1 MHPLKLSIHGAN
13 ANQLGAGVRWTL
25 LALLY
30 DSSIPLAFHYY
41 CTGLFRETII
51 VGPTEM
57 NGIMIVEGLERGI
70 EPTSSGSKNLCCSA
84 SNPHW
89 TARHLAFFYLP
100 RRYPSLYSG
109 PRNVVVCWVVLFRS
123 PIPVFF
129 FEILLRRVGV
139 SWVVGKKGS
148 QAWMDPKAKP
158 RPCGSWIFASMT
170 SCV

>member
-1 MHPLKLSIHGAN
+1 MHLKLSNHGAN
-13 ANQLGAGVRWTL
+13 ASPQLLGGVRWTL

-41 CTGLFRETII
+41 CTGLLRETII

-57 NGIMIVEGLERGI
+57 YGIMIVEGLERGI

-84 SNPHW
+84 SNPHR

-123 PIPVFF
+123 PCSFRF
-129 FEILLRRVGV
+129 CF
-139 SWVVGKKGS
+139 VVLVC
-148 QAWMDPKAKP
+148 
-158 RPCGSWIFASMT
+158 RGSWERKGVKHGWIQKLNQDHAEAGS
-170 SCV
+170 SLP